1 MKTLLDFQAMTKTL
15 FSTVI
20 AITAATALL
29 LAGCGSSND
38 TTPATTDEAA
48 PQVAATTEIWA
59 DVVRAA
65 TCGQV
70 QVTSII
76 PPGADP
82 HHYEPNPK
90 DIIELGDAALV
101 VVNGLNLEERLLDS
115 LSGLSQTLTVADLLA
130 EADSHDHEE
139 AEGDHADH
147 GDEAEDDHDH
157 EEAEAGDE
165 HDEHDD
171 HADEAEAGDDHGHD
185 HPEGLDFEHD
195 HAEDEAG
202 HDDHAEDEA
211 GHDEHDDHAEDED
224 DHDDHAE
231 DEAGHDEH
239 DDHAGEDNHVHD
251 HSGPDPHLWFDFRIA
266 AELVEQ
272 VTHELESQVADPA
285 ALQECAA
292 NYTQELTDAEM
303 YVGEQLASV
312 PEANRLLVTQHQ
324 TLQRLADRF
333 GYTILGSLIPST
345 STLAESD
352 VRNLIELEETI
363 EETGV
368 KAIFIDVSGDSSDAD
383 SFAEHVSVPVVELYT
398 ESLSDSSGPA
408 SSYLAMMRFNATQI
422 AEALR

>member
-1 MKTLLDFQAMTKTL
+1 MTKTL
-15 FSTVI
+15 FSTLTAV
-20 AITAATALL
+20 AAATALL
-29 LAGCGSSND
+29 LAGCGSSD
-38 TTPATTDEAA
+38 DTPAATDEAT

-65 TCGQV
+65 TCGQA

-115 LSGLSQTLTVADLLA
+115 LAGLSQTLTVADLLD
-130 EADSHDHEE
+130 EADGHDHEE
-139 AEGDHADH
+139 ADGDHAGHDDH
-147 GDEAEDDHDH
+147 ADETDHAEDGHDEHADH
-157 EEAEAGDE
+157 EEAEAGDD

-171 HADEAEAGDDHGHD
+171 HADEPEDDHGHD

-195 HAEDEAG
+195 HAEDETD
-202 HDDHAEDEA
+202 HDHAEDEA
-211 GHDEHDDHAEDED
+211 GHDEHDDH
-224 DHDDHAE
+224 
-231 DEAGHDEH
+231 
-239 DDHAGEDNHVHD
+239 DDHAGEDDHGHD
-251 HSGPDPHLWFDFRIA
+251 HSGPDPHLWFDFKIA

-285 ALQECAA
+285 ALRECAA
-292 NYTQELTDAEM
+292 NYTQELADAEM

-324 TLQRLADRF
+324 TLERLADRF
-333 GYTILGSLIPST
+333 GYTIIGSLIPST